1 MSTLGE
7 SPYITYIYIYLFII
21 KMWFFIKKMI
31 TRMSSLIGGD
41 KSAARKGRV
50 WAIAESGTKIIP
62 ASDSAAAA
70 N

>member
-1 MSTLGE
+1 MILDYDDDHE
-7 SPYITYIYIYLFII
+7 SRQCAIWKSP
-21 KMWFFIKKMI
+21 
-31 TRMSSLIGGD
+31 SIGGE

-50 WAIAESGTKIIP
+50 HARAESGTNIP